1 MKIRKGIILA
11 GGYGTRLYPI
21 TKSISKHL
29 LPVYDKPM
37 IYYPLTTLMIA
48 GIKEILII
56 CTPLDIDRFK
66 KLLGNGDQWG
76 IKIYYEVQNVPD
88 GIVSAFIIGK
98 RFLKN
103 SPCALILGDNIFY
116 GDQFGQ
122 KMKKAQDDLKGS
134 VIFGYHVKD
143 PERYGVIELDD
154 NNVVIDIEEKPKDP
168 KTNCVATGL
177 YFYDSQVCEFAS
189 SMKPSPRGELEITDL
204 NKIYIKKKLLKVE
217 LLSRGNVWFD
227 TGTNDSLL
235 EASTFIYTI
244 QKRLGLMIACPDE
257 IALKSNWIDMKIF
270 RSNQK
275 SLENTS
281 YGEYLN
287 EIKL

>member
-1 MKIRKGIILA
+1 
-11 GGYGTRLYPI
+11 
-21 TKSISKHL
+21 
-29 LPVYDKPM
+29 
-37 IYYPLTTLMIA
+37 
-48 GIKEILII
+48 
-56 CTPLDIDRFK
+56 
-66 KLLGNGDQWG
+66 
-76 IKIYYEVQNVPD
+76 
-88 GIVSAFIIGK
+88 
-98 RFLKN
+98 
-103 SPCALILGDNIFY
+103 
-116 GDQFGQ
+116 
-122 KMKKAQDDLKGS
+122 
-134 VIFGYHVKD
+134 
-143 PERYGVIELDD
+143 
-154 NNVVIDIEEKPKDP
+154 
-168 KTNCVATGL
+168 
-177 YFYDSQVCEFAS
+177 
-189 SMKPSPRGELEITDL
+189 MKPSPRGELEITDL
-204 NKIYIKKKLLKVE
+204 NKIYIGKKLLKVE